1 MPVCQEYQFSIDK
14 DIIKEHWPDAPV
26 HTLQP
31 GLTIVNFHILVFINV
46 FVLALRKCVNFFI
59 CNDVIKNSLV
69 VKF

>member
-26 HTLQP
+26 HTSTWSDHCEFSHL
-31 GLTIVNFHILVFINV
+31 GFYKCY